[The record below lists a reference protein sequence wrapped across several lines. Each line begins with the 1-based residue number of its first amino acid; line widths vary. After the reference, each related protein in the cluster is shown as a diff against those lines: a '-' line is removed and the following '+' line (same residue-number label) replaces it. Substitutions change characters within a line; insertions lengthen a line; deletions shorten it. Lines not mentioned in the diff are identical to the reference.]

1 MKAKKLLASQKERLV
16 LALLANDITT
26 ALNTVCK
33 ARGLSF
39 HLDYTEHTP
48 YLYISR
54 PGVDKQLLMSF
65 STRTKR
71 SVLSVRPMHP
81 DLFSAMTDL
90 NDRLTKL
97 EARLILVAERD
108 KQHRWW
114 AKLQVHVSGA
124 RNLALTILDVQK
136 GKVVVDNT
144 FQMHG
149 EEDGRKN

>member
-26 ALNTVCK
+26 VLNTVCK
-33 ARGLSF
+33 ARGLTF

-48 YLYISR
+48 HLLISR
-54 PGVDKQLLMSF
+54 PGVDPRLLMSF
-65 STRTKR
+65 ATRIKR
-71 SVLSVRPMHP
+71 CVFVTSPMHP
-81 DLFSAMTDL
+81 DLDSAIHDL
-90 NDRLTKL
+90 FTRLAKL
-97 EARLILVAERD
+97 DARMILVAERD

-124 RNLALTILDVQK
+124 RTLALTILDVQK
-136 GKVVVDNT
+136 GKVIKDNT

-149 EEDGRKN
+149 EDDGKTN